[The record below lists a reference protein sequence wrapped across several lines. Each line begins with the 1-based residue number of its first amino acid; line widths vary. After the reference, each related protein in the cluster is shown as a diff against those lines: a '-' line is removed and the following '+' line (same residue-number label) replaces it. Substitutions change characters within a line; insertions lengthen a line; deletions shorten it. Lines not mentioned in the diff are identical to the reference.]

1 MKCKWILV
9 AALIG
14 LPIATASALP
24 ISYISATAVPTS
36 FTPSGGAFE
45 LGVLE
50 ISGNTPVFVHYEDG
64 SRGVVDPAN
73 FLISTDL
80 KSDDSAG
87 GRARGLF
94 EGGDLAINDG
104 LGTDLLS
111 GTILSLNLVET
122 FDNMGILGASGLFS
136 ADSGSLLDDFGQPMG
151 SVYEILF
158 QVSPRTLSDL
168 SAGFTGYGNISLT
181 PVEPGVIPEPA
192 TICLL
197 SVGLLS
203 FALRRRK
210 R

>member
-36 FTPSGGAFE
+36 FTPSGGE
-45 LGVLE
+45 YGLGVLV
-50 ISGNTPVFVHYEDG
+50 ISGFTPDFIHYDG
-64 SRGVVDPAN
+64 GSHGVVDPAS

-80 KSDDSAG
+80 KTDDSAG
-87 GRARGLF
+87 GRAQGLF
-94 EGGDLAINDG
+94 EGGDLAIKDG
-104 LGTDLLS
+104 SGSDLLR

-136 ADSGSLLDDFGQPMG
+136 ADSGSLLNDFGQPMG

-158 QVSPRTLSDL
+158 SFGRGHSSTLP
-168 SAGFTGYGNISLT
+168 FR
-181 PVEPGVIPEPA
+181 PP
-192 TICLL
+192 
-197 SVGLLS
+197 
-203 FALRRRK
+203 RRRIAWHI
-210 R
+210 RTACDAANSHPNRR

>member
-1 MKCKWILV
+1 MKWKWIIV

-36 FTPSGGAFE
+36 FTPSGGE
-45 LGVLE
+45 YGLGVLE

-94 EGGDLAINDG
+94 EGGDLAIKDG
-104 LGTDLLS
+104 LGT
-111 GTILSLNLVET
+111 
-122 FDNMGILGASGLFS
+122 
-136 ADSGSLLDDFGQPMG
+136 
-151 SVYEILF
+151 
-158 QVSPRTLSDL
+158 
-168 SAGFTGYGNISLT
+168 
-181 PVEPGVIPEPA
+181 
-192 TICLL
+192 
-197 SVGLLS
+197 
-203 FALRRRK
+203 
-210 R
+210 